1 MVSSPKAFIPSPHIL
16 VIEDD
21 YANRLLFSD
30 YLTFAGFTVFA
41 LPDGLQLQQTLK
53 DFQPDLL
60 VLDLGLPDP
69 NGYRILEML
78 QTPAGR
84 LLIPVVVVSGYA
96 FLENQERALAL
107 GASRY
112 LVKPV
117 RLKELVQ
124 TLREILLP

>member
-1 MVSSPKAFIPSPHIL
+1 MASSPTALTHAPHIL
-16 VIEDD
+16 IIEDD

-30 YLTFAGFTVFA
+30 YLAFAGFTVFA

-60 VLDLGLPDP
+60 VLDLGLPEP

-78 QTPAGR
+78 QTPSGK

-96 FLENQERALAL
+96 FLDNQERALAL
-107 GASRY
+107 GACRY

-117 RLKELVQ
+117 RMKELVQ
-124 TLREILLP
+124 TIREVLAP